1 MFPSI
6 PASCDTGSDSL
17 LFCYLVV
24 VVVVV
29 IVVVAAVWFLFS
41 SYYSFRR
48 GREILQVSFESGG
61 IVVVTITRH
70 CNPHKVVGLIEFI
83 AGSVRF
89 YLFRWPLLAISGRLS
104 WGNPQR
110 TQSEPGKN
118 LQKNLLRFNLPHNG
132 CDDHK
137 NPARILQE
145 SGTESETEST
155 DWN

>member
-48 GREILQVSFESGG
+48 GREI
-61 IVVVTITRH
+61 
-70 CNPHKVVGLIEFI
+70 
-83 AGSVRF
+83 
-89 YLFRWPLLAISGRLS
+89 
-104 WGNPQR
+104 
-110 TQSEPGKN
+110 
-118 LQKNLLRFNLPHNG
+118 
-132 CDDHK
+132 
-137 NPARILQE
+137 
-145 SGTESETEST
+145 
-155 DWN
+155 